1 MILELDF
8 LLQSIGIIGIIVFYI
23 VLAKLSARMGEGLM
37 LAPYYR
43 WYYASCIIISLTI
56 PVHIYLHQRYEMPH
70 SVESLDLQ
78 GLYVSLLLIS
88 NVIAILVS
96 FRYWWW
102 LKDEIWINRSN
113 GGKSHE

>member
-8 LLQSIGIIGIIVFYI
+8 LLQSIGIIGIIIFYI

-37 LAPYYR
+37 LAPYYL
-43 WYYASCIIISLTI
+43 WYYVAIIITLLTI
-56 PVHIYLHQRYEMPH
+56 PIHVYLHQKYEMPH
-70 SVESLDLQ
+70 SIEATLDLQ

-88 NVIAILVS
+88 NVIAITVS

-102 LKDEIWINRSN
+102 LKDEIFNRSL
-113 GGKSHE
+113 